1 MSRVTELPIDPAPHP
16 ASPNRRTV
24 LRGGLVIGAGVVVA
38 ASVSA
43 CESGPTPGQTT
54 AEALLPL
61 ARSAN
66 VDAATARDL
75 APRVT
80 EYSAAL
86 AVVADQ
92 RKQHAEALT
101 AEITRLDQDIASR
114 VSETASAS
122 ASVTPTPTAPTGP
135 ATLDDL
141 RTSLTSSATAARQA
155 AISLSGYSSGL
166 AGSVGAST
174 TTLVEVQL
182 G

>member
-1 MSRVTELPIDPAPHP
+1 MTDLPIAPAPHP
-16 ASPNRRTV
+16 ASPNRRAV

-38 ASVSA
+38 ATVSA
-43 CESGPTPGQTT
+43 CESGPTPNQTT

-61 ARSAN
+61 ARSADA
-66 VDAATARDL
+66 DAAAARDL

-86 AVVADQ
+86 TVVADQ
-92 RKQHAEALT
+92 RTRHAQALT
-101 AEITRLDQDIASR
+101 AEITRLDQDIAAR
-114 VSETASAS
+114 VSETASPS
-122 ASVTPTPTAPTGP
+122 APVTPTPTAPAGT

-141 RTSLTSSATAARQA
+141 RTALTSSAKSARQA
-155 AISLSGYSSGL
+155 AISLSGYSAGL
-166 AGSVGAST
+166 AGSVSAST